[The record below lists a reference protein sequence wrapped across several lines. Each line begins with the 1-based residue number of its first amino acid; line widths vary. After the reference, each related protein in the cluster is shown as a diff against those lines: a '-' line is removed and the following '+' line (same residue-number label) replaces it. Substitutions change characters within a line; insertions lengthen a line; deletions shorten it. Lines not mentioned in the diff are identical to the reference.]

1 MKFTVAVDY
10 YDLLWQSDELF
21 DEQKI
26 DHFLGMCAEH
36 GIDAV
41 QWRVSV
47 CGQLLYHTKTADMFT
62 AQEFDSLPAIAR
74 VHRETFHKCKAVLDK
89 CDPLEVAVRLAH
101 KHGLKIYP
109 WLTLYDDYGVLG
121 DRQSSLVKNLP
132 ELCWSTKDGKEH
144 YLGATSY
151 VYPEVVEYRLKQIRE
166 LNEYG
171 GDGIYLSNRSHSRS
185 EQYHNALRKF
195 VELNPERDYTDWI
208 RENQGFVEDGQAGAI
223 GKYGF
228 EPPAVNAFADKF
240 GRVPEDTDSEWW
252 RFRGGYFTDFMRN
265 VRAEVQGKLSFGLR
279 YPAGSKFFLYGDNF
293 FDWKTMIKEGLID
306 ELHYMFPDCMLSDE
320 VYPEMDE
327 ADDVSRYGWL
337 WQGNPDIAKVEE
349 IKVCPLKEAVS
360 KGLIEGVVFFEAYHF
375 LNYTER
381 WKLINAFK

>member
-26 DHFLGMCAEH
+26 DHFLGVCAAH

-62 AQEFDSLPAIAR
+62 AEEFDSPSALAR
-74 VHRETFHKCKAVLDK
+74 VHRETFYKCKAVLDK
-89 CDPLEVAVRLAH
+89 CDPLESAVRLAH

-121 DRQSSLVKNLP
+121 DRQSTLVKKYP
-132 ELCWSTKDGKEH
+132 ELCWAAKDGKAH

-151 VYPEVVEYRLKQIRE
+151 VYPEVVEYRLRQIRE

-195 VELNPERDYTDWI
+195 VELHPERDYTDWI
-208 RENQGFVEDGQAGAI
+208 RENQDFIQKEQAGANE
-223 GKYGF
+223 KYGF
-228 EPPAVNAFADKF
+228 DPPAVDAFVDKF
-240 GRVPEDTDSEWW
+240 GRQPEERDMEWC
-252 RFRGGYFTDFMRN
+252 RFRGGYFTDFMRR
-265 VRAEVQGKLSFGLR
+265 VRTEVNGTLSLGLC
-279 YPAGSKFFLYGDNF
+279 YPAGSSFFFYGDNF
-293 FDWKTMIKEGLID
+293 FDWNTMIKEGLID
-306 ELHYMFPDCMLSDE
+306 ELHCMFPDCKLDDK
-320 VYPEMDE
+320 VYPKI
-327 ADDVSRYGWL
+327 DDGGNVSRYGWL
-337 WQGNPDIAKVEE
+337 WQGNPDFSKVEE
-349 IKVCPLKEAVS
+349 LKVRPLQQAVS
-360 KGLIEGVVFFEAYHF
+360 KGLIKGIVFFEAYHF
-375 LNYTER
+375 LKYADR
-381 WKLINAFK
+381 WKLIDLFI